1 MVRVDLR
8 VILAWSCLAL
18 VVPLAQGR
26 APSPPATQDQ
36 TTLRITTHLVQVNV
50 VVWDKQGDPVG
61 DLKREDFVVLDEGS
75 EQRISL
81 FSVESNQ
88 RTTTSPQPLPP
99 GTFSNRLEYH
109 PGTPTSVTVILLDG
123 LNTNFGDQAYAKQQ
137 IIKFLKQLQPQDRV
151 ALYAL
156 GSNLRVL
163 QDFTSDAQTLLNAL
177 ARHGGRIS
185 GELEASE
192 PTTSLLDTPEPD
204 RSNLAVNDAA
214 AGGGRMQALDD
225 WIREANHKVED
236 FYTARR
242 AGETLRA
249 LEAIANHL
257 AQLPG
262 RKNLVWVSGSFP
274 YWIGYDFLPT
284 PGNPGRVSR
293 SFSPEIERAS
303 RLLNNANLAVYPV
316 DARGLTGLPE
326 YNAQQRFSPN
336 RRLQTL
342 SLGIDTM
349 NALADRTGGRAF
361 YNTNDL
367 QGAIRRAIDDSRVT
381 YMLGYYP
388 AHDKW
393 DGKFR
398 KIKVQVKRAG
408 LHVRHRQGYFA
419 VPEEAPRPAQQENA
433 LALAA
438 WNPLDATAIRMTV
451 RTTALQDVS
460 LKLDLVIAADDV
472 IFRLQDGRWAGAIDW
487 LVVQLSPEGKNLKG
501 VSHSA
506 DLSLKPETR
515 ERVLREGLR
524 LSEPLEIVP
533 GASQVRLVVRD
544 RSSGA
549 FGSVSIPLGGAK
561 QLPKS

>member
-1 MVRVDLR
+1 M
-8 VILAWSCLAL
+8 LAGS
-18 VVPLAQGR
+18 LAQGQ
-26 APSPPATQDQ
+26 APFPPAAQDQ
-36 TTLRITTHLVQVNV
+36 TTLRITTHLVQVSV
-50 VVWDKQGDPVG
+50 VVWDKQGEPVG
-61 DLKREDFVVLDEGS
+61 DLKREDFVVLDEGG

-81 FSVESNQ
+81 FSLESSQ
-88 RTTTSPQPLPP
+88 RTTSPPEPLPP
-99 GTFSNRLEYH
+99 GSFSNRLEYR
-109 PGTPTSVTVILLDG
+109 PETPTSVTVILLDG
-123 LNTNFGDQAYAKQQ
+123 LNTNFSDQAYAKQQ
-137 IIKFLKQLQPQDRV
+137 IIKFLRQLQPQDRV

-163 QDFTSDAQTLLNAL
+163 HDFTSDAQTLLNAL
-177 ARHGGRIS
+177 ARYGGRIS

-192 PTTSLLDTPEPD
+192 PTTSLTDTPEPD
-204 RSNLAVNDAA
+204 RSNLGEINPAER
-214 AGGGRMQALDD
+214 GGRMQELDA
-225 WIREANHKVED
+225 WLRESNRKVEE
-236 FYTARR
+236 FYTAQR

-326 YNAQQRFSPN
+326 FNAQQRFAPN

-342 SLGIDTM
+342 NLGIDTM

-367 QGAIRRAIDDSRVT
+367 QGAIRRALDDSRVT

-388 AHDKW
+388 THDKW
-393 DGKFR
+393 NGKFR
-398 KIKVQVKRAG
+398 KIKVQVKRPG

-451 RTTALQDVS
+451 RATALQDVS
-460 LKLDLVIAADDV
+460 LKLDLVIAADDL
-472 IFRLQDGRWAGAIDW
+472 IFRQQDGRWVGAIDW
-487 LVVQLSPEGKNLKG
+487 LVVQLSPAGKNLKG
-501 VSHSA
+501 VSHTA
-506 DLSLKPETR
+506 DLSLKPETHAR
-515 ERVLREGLR
+515 ILREGMK
-524 LSEPLEIVP
+524 LSEPLEVIP

-549 FGSVSIPLGGAK
+549 FGSVSIPLGGGR
-561 QLPKS
+561 QPPKF